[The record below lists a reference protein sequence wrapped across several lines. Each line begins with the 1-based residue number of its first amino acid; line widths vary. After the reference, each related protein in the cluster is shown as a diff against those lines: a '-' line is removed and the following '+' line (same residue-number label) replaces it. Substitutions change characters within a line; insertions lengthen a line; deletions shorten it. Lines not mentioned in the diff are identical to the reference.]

1 MVEVCNLMYSRV
13 YLYFAYSQ
21 YKPNAPVPHSHYGS
35 VYAWGL
41 NDKEQLGGPRGSK
54 VKFPTFN
61 PIISA
66 LRPIQ
71 IVGGSKCLFIV
82 TEVRSLFYTA
92 NQQ

>member
-1 MVEVCNLMYSRV
+1 MCSLMYPRV

-54 VKFPTFN
+54 VKFPAFN

-82 TEVRSLFYTA
+82 TEVCFLSSIA
-92 NQQ
+92 NIQ